1 MCTRSVR
8 FAPLPK
14 GCGVVIHAHTKR
26 QTLENVPMHNE
37 PEKASEDA
45 ATIHTQCIQ
54 LQHFLGRI
62 IVVVLCS
69 AVLLICVALWRAWF
83 VIGITGIVLLCYGGL
98 LFVARRTL
106 HRLTQTVIHICES
119 HAQWHTMHNEQTQAI
134 TQAQQTQITQ
144 SLALLQATF
153 EATAE
158 GILAVDK
165 ENAVITYNHNFIQMW
180 HLDDTLLHNRS
191 GQERIAVVAKQT
203 KDPDGFIARI
213 QTFYQ
218 QPELSGYDTI
228 ELKDG
233 RILERYTTPQRI
245 GDTIVGRVWSY
256 RDITRHK
263 QDEEKIR
270 QSEERFVKAFRA
282 SPAALT
288 ITTIDNGLHLDVNDY
303 FLHMSGYSR
312 EEVIGRTATE
322 LNVWVDHSDRE
333 RMLHIIFEHGNVRNM
348 ETQMRTKSGR
358 IIDTSMSVEMVH
370 LEEKPCL
377 LSLSNDITESKRA
390 KEALQHA
397 KETAEAATRAKSE
410 FLANMSHE
418 IRTPLN
424 AIIGMTD
431 LLFDTTLTPEQRD
444 LLETTRISSNTL
456 LYIINDILDF
466 SKIEAGKLELEQ
478 RPYNLRD
485 CIEESLDLVA
495 LKAAE
500 KRLGLGYSIAENI
513 AEVLI
518 GDVNRLRQ
526 ILVNLLNNA
535 VKFTSRG
542 EIVLHVE
549 GGDLFVQDDMHYM
562 VHITV
567 KDTGM
572 GIPPQR
578 MNRLFQSFSQVDTS
592 TTRKFGGTGLGLAI
606 SKSLAELMHG
616 TIWVESEEGKGST
629 FHVIFKT
636 DIPDQ
641 REGIDTSTSHKQNH
655 LVPIPHDSL
664 AHRNVLIV
672 GNGIHCCT
680 ILADQLRA
688 WHMVPQVATSLTEAL
703 TVLQQGK
710 CFDSIIIDLY
720 EHDMD
725 GLDSIAQIRSSCADQ
740 NTPIIM
746 YTTLAVRNDVAQQAS
761 HTVTAFLIRPM
772 KPLHLAKTLTTLFTE
787 SQSTTIPKK
796 PLPAVEE
803 PHPGTRY
810 PLSILIVEDNA
821 VNQKVALRLLE
832 RLGYHATIANNG
844 IEALKKLKQHT
855 FNVILM
861 DIQMPEMDG
870 IEATQHIRTYWPIQ
884 QQPRIIAMTAN
895 AMKGDRE
902 RCLQAGMDDYVS
914 KPIQMKSLQTALL
927 VAYQHIKGQ
936 VSQGQKPPTEDQ
948 GPPHEPLP
956 ASILQ
961 PVQNAYGTKQDG
973 DHSLA
978 HTESVDIAVLAELQE
993 SFGADEDDDIVR
1005 ELITVY
1011 LEDTPNILTALFQAI
1026 ADGDVE
1032 IMTRSAH
1039 TLKSNS
1045 AQMGAKRLSALCK
1058 HMEMLGRE
1066 NKVAEAARKRAQL
1079 ETEFA
1084 HVQTALEAALGNK
1097 KWS

>member
-1 MCTRSVR
+1 
-8 FAPLPK
+8 
-14 GCGVVIHAHTKR
+14 
-26 QTLENVPMHNE
+26 MHNE
-37 PEKASEDA
+37 PEKAREDA
-45 ATIHTQCIQ
+45 VIIQTECVQ
-54 LQHFLGRI
+54 LQRFLSML
-62 IVVVLCS
+62 IVVILCS
-69 AVLLICVALWRAWF
+69 AVLLILVALWRAWF
-83 VIGITGIVLLCYGGL
+83 VIGITGMLLLCYGGL
-98 LFVARRTL
+98 LLVARRNL
-106 HRLTQTVIHICES
+106 HRLTQTIIHVCES
-119 HAQWHTMHNEQTQAI
+119 HAEWHTIHSEQTQAI

-165 ENAVITYNHNFIQMW
+165 QNAVITYNHNFVDMW
-180 HLDDTLLHNRS
+180 HFDEAWFKNTTW
-191 GQERIAVVAKQT
+191 QERIILAAQQT
-203 KDPDGFIARI
+203 KEPDTFMERA

-228 ELKDG
+228 EMQDG
-233 RILERYTTPQRI
+233 RIIERYTMPQRI

-263 QDEEKIR
+263 QDEEKLR
-270 QSEERFVKAFRA
+270 HSEERFSKAFQA
-282 SPAALT
+282 NPAAII
-288 ITTIDNGLHLDVNDY
+288 ITTIDDGLHLDVNDY
-303 FLHMSGYSR
+303 FLHMSGYQR
-312 EEVIGRTATE
+312 DEVIGRTSNE
-322 LNVWVDHSDRE
+322 LNLWVDHSDRE
-333 RMLHIIFEHGNVRNM
+333 RMLHILFEHGNVRNM

-358 IIDTSMSVEMVH
+358 IIDISMSVEMVQ
-370 LEEKPCL
+370 LEKTPCL
-377 LSLSNDITESKRA
+377 LVLSNDITESKRA
-390 KEALQHA
+390 KEALHHA

-424 AIIGMTD
+424 AIISMTN
-431 LLFDTTLTPEQRD
+431 LLFDTDLTPEQRD

-500 KRLGLGYSIAENI
+500 KRLGLGYAIAENI
-513 AEVLI
+513 SEVLV

-535 VKFTSRG
+535 VKFTRRG
-542 EIVLHVE
+542 EIILHVE
-549 GGDLFVQDDMHYM
+549 GGDLFVQDDLHYM

-567 KDTGM
+567 KDTGV

-578 MNRLFQSFSQVDTS
+578 MNRLFQSFSQVDAS
-592 TTRKFGGTGLGLAI
+592 TTRKYGGTGLGLAI

-629 FHVIFKT
+629 FHVILKT
-636 DIPDQ
+636 DTSDQPEVADAAVVQQQSLVDAIPY
-641 REGIDTSTSHKQNH
+641 DT
-655 LVPIPHDSL
+655 L

-680 ILADQLRA
+680 IIADQLRS
-688 WHMVPQVATSLTEAL
+688 WHMVPQVATSLSESLAMI
-703 TVLQQGK
+703 QQDK
-710 CFDSIIIDLY
+710 SFDSIIIDLY
-720 EHDMD
+720 EHDLD
-725 GLDSIAQIRSSCADQ
+725 GLDSIAEIRAHQAAKDI
-740 NTPIIM
+740 PIIM
-746 YTTLAVRNDVAQQAS
+746 YTTLAVRNEVAQRAA
-761 HTVTAFLIRPM
+761 HDVTAFLIRPV
-772 KPLHLAKTLTTLFTE
+772 KPLQLAKTLTNLFTE
-787 SQSTTIPKK
+787 SQSTNIQKE
-796 PLPAVEE
+796 LIPAVEE
-803 PHPGTRY
+803 PLIGTTY
-810 PLSILIVEDNA
+810 PLNILVVEDNI
-821 VNQKVALRLLE
+821 VNQKVALRLLQ
-832 RLGYHATIANNG
+832 RMGYQATIANNG
-844 IEALKKLKQHT
+844 IEALQKLKQHT
-855 FNVILM
+855 YDVILM

-870 IEATQHIRTYWPIQ
+870 MEATQHIRTYWPVHE
-884 QQPRIIAMTAN
+884 QPRIIAMTAN

-914 KPIQMKSLQTALL
+914 KPIQMKSLQNAL
-927 VAYQHIKGQ
+927 VHAYQHQTEQMSQ
-936 VSQGQKPPTEDQ
+936 VQPADTEEQETAPALPVSVHESVQVPDSIVTNTCNNTNTASPSLSVEHIPT
-948 GPPHEPLP
+948 
-956 ASILQ
+956 
-961 PVQNAYGTKQDG
+961 QDG
-973 DHSLA
+973 DTA
-978 HTESVDIAVLAELQE
+978 FAYAEVIDISVLADLQE
-993 SFGADEDDDIVR
+993 SLGTDEGDDIVR

-1066 NKVAEAARKRAQL
+1066 KKVAEAAKQSGQI

-1084 HVQTALEAALGNK
+1084 HVQAALEAALVNK
-1097 KWS
+1097 TWS